1 MEVNISKFKDKEVP
15 PYGKNF
21 YTVAGANLAILN
33 IDATNIT
40 EMTDETADIEKKLDD
55 VVAAENAFK
64 QAVQAKEI
72 SRKDFEDC
80 FKKYTKDFQ
89 LIEAVTDDLR
99 AALNITIKD
108 MIPSPL
114 VPHQPKDLKAE
125 GSPAGVNIL
134 NWKAG
139 ENKPGMLY
147 VIESR
152 TADQAEFTMVD
163 MVTATKYKHKNQT
176 PGKFMIFRVKA
187 RKGDEYS
194 IPSNEASVYADEM

>member
-1 MEVNISKFKDKEVP
+1 MEVNISKMKDKEVP

-21 YTVAGANLAILN
+21 YTVAGENLVLLN
-33 IDATNIT
+33 IDLTNIT
-40 EMTDETADIEKKLDD
+40 EMTDKTADLEKCLDD

-64 QAVQAKEI
+64 QAVQAKDI
-72 SRKDFEDC
+72 SRLNFESC
-80 FKKYTKDFQ
+80 FKKYTRDFQ

-108 MIPSPL
+108 MIPTPNN
-114 VPHQPKDLKAE
+114 PHQPQDLKAD
-125 GSPAGVNIL
+125 GSPQRVNYL
-134 NWKAG
+134 NWDKG

-147 VIESR
+147 VIEAR

-163 MVTATKYKHKNQT
+163 MVTATKYEHENQT
-176 PGKFMIFRVKA
+176 PGKFMIYRVKA